1 MANENRDRGV
11 ELTVRAEYDTDWH
24 VYIDHPDRG
33 PLGYCTG
40 AGPDEPFDGAAADR
54 ALLTDGWRVT
64 SPWTE
69 TPPSAEAPYTATVT
83 PA

>member
-1 MANENRDRGV
+1 MANENTVV

-33 PLGYCTG
+33 PLGYCIG
-40 AGPDEPFDGAAADR
+40 IGPDEPFDAAAADR
-54 ALLTDGWRVT
+54 ALRTDGWRVT
-64 SPWTE
+64 SPWTQ
-69 TPPSAEAPYTATVT
+69 TPPPAEAPYTTTVT